1 MSQHRAMDER
11 DPGSLLPFIDNL
23 LDATDE
29 LVLDYFGAP
38 VATTLKADATPV
50 TAADTAVEERL
61 RAALASAFPGHGFLG
76 EEMGIEAGSAEARW
90 IIDPIDGTYNFARG
104 IPIFA
109 TLLAYELDGQ
119 LVLGAVS
126 APALGRRWTAAR
138 GEGARLR
145 FSGGERSIR
154 VSAVDRL
161 DDAQLCHSSMRDLAE
176 AGLLRG
182 WQAATAGSA
191 RDRGFGDFWG
201 HMMVAE
207 GTAEAAVE
215 YGVRAWDL
223 AALKVIVSEAGGR
236 LSDLEG
242 GESWSGPGVLT
253 SNGLLHA
260 QLLAALARGHD

>member
-1 MSQHRAMDER
+1 MDEH
-11 DPGSLLPFIDNL
+11 DPASLLPFVDQL
-23 LDATDE
+23 LDATDA
-29 LVLDYFGAP
+29 LVLDYFGGP
-38 VATTLKADATPV
+38 VPTSLKADSSPV

-61 RAALASAFPGHGFLG
+61 RTAIARAFPGHGLLG
-76 EEMGIEAGSAEARW
+76 EELGVDAGSVEARW

-109 TLLAYELDGQ
+109 TLLAYELAGE

-138 GEGARLR
+138 GAGARLR
-145 FSGGERSIR
+145 FAGGQRAIR
-154 VSAVDRL
+154 VSDVSRL
-161 DDAQLCHSSMRDLAE
+161 ADAQLCHSSMRDLAE
-176 AGLLRG
+176 AGLLEG
-182 WQAATAGSA
+182 WQAATAVSA

-201 HMMVAE
+201 HLMVAE

-236 LSDLEG
+236 LTDLEG

-253 SNGLLHA
+253 TNGLLHDE
-260 QLLAALARGHD
+260 LLATLAREG